1 MSRQPSASDRGKMTN
16 PEERPRADSA
26 YARAIRDILATP
38 KAQNPRRFDAWAYTA
53 KDPGQSKT
61 EQKSAPNS
69 QPDQTAKQAGQSD
82 EKAFDPDKT
91 PARFKF
97 DNIIR

>member
-1 MSRQPSASDRGKMTN
+1 MSRQASASDRGKMTN
-16 PEERPRADSA
+16 PDERPPADSA

-38 KAQNPRRFDAWAYTA
+38 KAQKPRRFDAWGSTA
-53 KDPGQSKT
+53 KDGQSKT
-61 EQKSAPNS
+61 EQKSVPNA
-69 QPDQTAKQAGQSD
+69 QPDQTAKQAGRRD

-97 DNIIR
+97 DNTIR